1 MIEMYIV
8 VVGGGIA
15 DGSDGGGGGE
25 ALQVCQYVGWLDSQ
39 MGGFGLWRDRS
50 AIKAILASLKEFFYG
65 LLCQSENISTI

>member
-15 DGSDGGGGGE
+15 DGSDGGGDGGE
-25 ALQVCQYVGWLDSQ
+25 VCQYVGWLDSQ
-39 MGGFGLWRDRS
+39 MGGFGWWRDRS